1 MGLERVC
8 LEDKVRIYEKS
19 WGQEAACPLKTEEVI
34 LIRRVGVH
42 DEKLPAGLGK
52 APRR

>member
-1 MGLERVC
+1 MGLERVH

-19 WGQEAACPLKTEEVI
+19 RRQEMACSLEAEAII
-34 LIRRVGVH
+34 LIRRVCVH
-42 DEKLPAGLGK
+42 DEKLPAGSGK